1 MRWNI
6 QKVPDE
12 PTAWVSGSLVKY
24 IPLLLESP
32 GVYPESHIIV
42 RDKNDLR
49 IWVIVLVVPFHLVH
63 LGVVVLE
70 LLSSG

>member
-12 PTAWVSGSLVKY
+12 PTARVSGSLVKY

-32 GVYPESHIIV
+32 GVHPESHTII

-49 IWVIVLVVPFHLVH
+49 IWVIVLVVAAYVVH
-63 LGVVVLE
+63 LGVFVLA
-70 LLSSG
+70 LFS